1 MKHYIFAVLML
12 SSQCAS
18 AALDALDANQLSNIR
33 GQGGADLSWSF
44 SLNHNLPTNTT
55 EVPYEYSCNG
65 AGNEFCRLAFNVSNR
80 KDASGNLYWLVFK
93 KIQGTIA
100 IDKFQLDGT
109 TVTTSAG
116 YKTAMKLTFLDGYP
130 IQIRNFGFEALAIEK
145 DSGTSDAQKG
155 YLKQTTYSSLH
166 ESVFDRGLETG
177 FTGLNMHGNLALSGT
192 MKFFSCNSTATSRC

>member
-1 MKHYIFAVLML
+1 MKPFFLAVLCL
-12 SSQCAS
+12 SSSFSWSGLAE
-18 AALDALDANQLSNIR
+18 LDSTQLSDVR

-44 SLNHNLPTNTT
+44 SLNHTLPTNVS

-65 AGNEFCRLAFNVSNR
+65 ASNEFCRLAFNVSNR

-93 KIQGTIA
+93 KIQGTVA

-116 YKTAMKLTFLDGYP
+116 YKTAMKLTFLEGYP

-145 DSGTSDAQKG
+145 DSGSSEAQKG
-155 YLKQTTYSSLH
+155 YLRQTTYSSTH

-177 FTGLNMHGNLALSGT
+177 FTGLNMHGNLAMSGT
-192 MKFFSCNSTATSRC
+192 MKFFSCNSSSTSRC

>member
-1 MKHYIFAVLML
+1 MKHYIFAALML

-65 AGNEFCRLAFNVSNR
+65 ASNEFCRLAFNVSNR

-109 TVTTSAG
+109 TVMTSAG

-155 YLKQTTYSSLH
+155 YLKQTTYSSSH

-177 FTGLNMHGNLALSGT
+177 FTGLNMHGNLAMSGT

>member
-1 MKHYIFAVLML
+1 MKRYLLGILLLGSQLARADLAVLDPVEL
-12 SSQCAS
+12 A
-18 AALDALDANQLSNIR
+18 NIR

-44 SLNHNLPTNTT
+44 SLNHNLPSNIN

-65 AGNEFCRLAFNVSNR
+65 ASNEFCRLAFNVSNR

-93 KIQGTIA
+93 KIQGTVV

-145 DSGTSDAQKG
+145 DSGSSDAQKG
-155 YLKQTTYSSLH
+155 YLKQTTYSTSH

-177 FTGLNMHGNLALSGT
+177 FTGLNMHGNLAMSGT
-192 MKFFSCNSTATSRC
+192 IKFFSCNSSAASRC

>member
-1 MKHYIFAVLML
+1 MKPYLLAVLL
-12 SSQCAS
+12 SSSSLSWAGL
-18 AALDALDANQLSNIR
+18 AKLDSTQLAEVR

-44 SLNHNLPTNTT
+44 SLNHQLPSNVS
-55 EVPYEYSCNG
+55 ELPYEYSCNG

-145 DSGTSDAQKG
+145 DSGSSDAQKG
-155 YLKQTTYSSLH
+155 YLKQTTYSSTH
-166 ESVFDRGLETG
+166 ASVFDRGLETG
-177 FTGLNMHGNLALSGT
+177 FTGFNMHGNLAMSGT
-192 MKFFSCNSTATSRC
+192 MKFFSCNSSSTSRC